1 MSLSGT
7 ARPNQA
13 RILLFSSLRHSHVL
27 SCTLHPTAFASC
39 EYLSNNS
46 NGYIRKPVKR
56 SLGYRRV
63 PAGDFPAATRKLRD
77 LDHAGSFLSEFW
89 ERRCPSVLRGAQSHR
104 GAKATCSSIYWS
116 DRNIHMQT
124 TCGERSR
131 MDSNSFE
138 IRWYESS
145 FLGLVVV
152 SPVLYSSFHNICIV
166 RVLVKPPFIS
176 HRRCTQAESIFRY

>member
-27 SCTLHPTAFASC
+27 SCTLHPTALASC

-56 SLGYRRV
+56 SLWYRRV

-89 ERRCPSVLRGAQSHR
+89 DRRCPSVLVLPGVQSHR
-104 GAKATCSSIYWS
+104 GAEVTCLLSIDQIVIY
-116 DRNIHMQT
+116 
-124 TCGERSR
+124 
-131 MDSNSFE
+131 
-138 IRWYESS
+138 
-145 FLGLVVV
+145 
-152 SPVLYSSFHNICIV
+152 ICKL
-166 RVLVKPPFIS
+166 R
-176 HRRCTQAESIFRY
+176 AESEVAWIPTVLRSDGTRACSWGSS